1 MYFTLADGKKMFY
14 DQAGAGATAFV
25 CIHGGGGDHRHV
37 LPQFEFLS
45 KKSCAINV
53 DLRGY
58 GASDSL
64 TKYGTISEYAEDI
77 AQLLGHLNIKRA
89 IIVGHSL
96 GGMVAVEFAARFTK
110 LTTAIIMISSGIVF
124 PKDAFDDGNDF
135 LQRLAGPDFDSVLLE
150 LVQQL
155 LPYGDKNKL
164 IEQTFCAVSQQQ
176 WIAHF
181 TAMLLWDKKAPELL
195 SKISVPMLYIGDNGG
210 EYSDLDR
217 VKNICPQLMIG
228 QTVGSGHFPTI
239 EVPGQVNAMIEQFC
253 RINKLLP

>member
-1 MYFTLADGKKMFY
+1 MYFTLADGNKMFY

-37 LPQFEFLS
+37 QPQFEFLS

-77 AQLLGHLNIKRA
+77 AQLLGHLDIKRA

-96 GGMVAVEFAARFTK
+96 GGMVAVEFAARFAK

-124 PKDAFDDGNDF
+124 LKTHLMMKMIFYKG
-135 LQRLAGPDFDSVLLE
+135 
-150 LVQQL
+150 
-155 LPYGDKNKL
+155 LPAL
-164 IEQTFCAVSQQQ
+164 ILILYCWSWFNSCCHMA
-176 WIAHF
+176 I
-181 TAMLLWDKKAPELL
+181 KINLL
-195 SKISVPMLYIGDNGG
+195 SKRFVL
-210 EYSDLDR
+210 
-217 VKNICPQLMIG
+217 
-228 QTVGSGHFPTI
+228 
-239 EVPGQVNAMIEQFC
+239 
-253 RINKLLP
+253 